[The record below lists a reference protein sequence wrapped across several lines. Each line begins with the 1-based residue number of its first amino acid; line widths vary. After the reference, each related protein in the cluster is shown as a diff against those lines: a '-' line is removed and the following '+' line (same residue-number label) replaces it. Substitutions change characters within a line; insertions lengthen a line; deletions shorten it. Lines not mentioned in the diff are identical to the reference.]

1 MLSGKRKQNDHRSS
15 LHHIYV
21 FSHVNRVLVV
31 DVPRSTLVTTLL
43 QWAYISLGLIAG
55 TDKPQEL
62 LSSKSSR
69 LSYKYGDDFVDNFP
83 HVARVLDVDSIVRSS
98 RSESAWVDIRTF
110 VSGMPSRGT
119 EAAGH

>member
-55 TDKPQEL
+55 TDKPRCWGTHFRAVVFQIFETQL
-62 LSSKSSR
+62 Q
-69 LSYKYGDDFVDNFP
+69 
-83 HVARVLDVDSIVRSS
+83 VR
-98 RSESAWVDIRTF
+98 R
-110 VSGMPSRGT
+110 
-119 EAAGH
+119 